1 MRATLLVI
9 AGILALIV
17 AWIYLA
23 PGDSL
28 PSPEELA
35 EQALNAGSAEEQE
48 AAAVKLSQS
57 GAPGIPHLRSV
68 YEKSQVAEVRA
79 ACIKGLGVMR
89 DYDSME
95 IFFEGLKDESAL
107 IRGRSGVAMVR
118 MLGRDYQF
126 RANGSAADRA
136 RSIAG
141 MQTAWEEMEPDLDR
155 IKEEIKKK
163 GQPLETE

>member
-48 AAAVKLSQS
+48 AAAVKQAVKNIVSTN
-57 GAPGIPHLRSV
+57 R
-68 YEKSQVAEVRA
+68 YEKPFNMNFGSNITGMLFELAHSQ
-79 ACIKGLGVMR
+79 M
-89 DYDSME
+89 D
-95 IFFEGLKDESAL
+95 
-107 IRGRSGVAMVR
+107 
-118 MLGRDYQF
+118 
-126 RANGSAADRA
+126 
-136 RSIAG
+136 RSIA
-141 MQTAWEEMEPDLDR
+141 QDIRSTLHKYEPRAKIMDINIVSNPDAYSLRVRLTFR
-155 IKEEIKKK
+155 ILTTGEVID
-163 GQPLETE
+163 LETTISRLR